1 MEKRRE
7 GEISF
12 FVKDSLTRSFLASVE
27 LFHVKRGF
35 TNLGQRRPSPP
46 PPPSPFPPSFTR
58 PRLRHDPF
66 SSFLF
71 FSSLLFPPFPF
82 SFPLLSL
89 SFFFSYHCPG
99 ISHLTPPPFVP
110 VEIGRHL
117 ADGDF
122 RDRFADSPPT
132 KFAEKRFIRPCYD
145 LSSIRVVF
153 VLSILH
159 RARTRVFHLKL
170 APRIADY
177 TRLIRVCI

>member
-1 MEKRRE
+1 MEKRRRE

-122 RDRFADSPPT
+122 RDRFADSPPENLRRNDS
-132 KFAEKRFIRPCYD
+132 FG
-145 LSSIRVVF
+145 
-153 VLSILH
+153 
-159 RARTRVFHLKL
+159 RATIYRRYVSFSFYPYCIAREL
-170 APRIADY
+170 AP
-177 TRLIRVCI
+177 